1 MEGINMSKSSND
13 SDGNSDLTDGNG
25 SDAKKKNKSTK

>member
-1 MEGINMSKSSND
+1 MSKSSND

-25 SDAKKKNKSTK
+25 SKDPDMKKKNKSTK